1 VARQLDGATPRP
13 VQKMDIDGLLH
24 FVAKQQGLA
33 RGGAYLLRGWGLC
46 YYLHRKLEALGVHNL
61 VVQPQNW
68 DERGKGVKTDRIDA
82 LALCQRL
89 DRYVRGN
96 RKAFSVVRVPSE
108 EEERERGFS
117 RQRQQL
123 VRERQRLQAMGRS
136 LLSMHGIHVSGK
148 WWKGKTWATIR
159 SEAPA
164 WVMER
169 LRVFIKLIEP
179 VEAEERQLTEAI
191 QEVGRQH

>member
-1 VARQLDGATPRP
+1 MVLRGAATGRGHPATGP
-13 VQKMDIDGLLH
+13 EDGLSTALLR
-24 FVAKQQGLA
+24 FVAKQQDLA
-33 RGGAYLLRGWGLC
+33 REVHTCYEAGAFGYH
-46 YYLHRKLEALGVHNL
+46 LHRKLEALGVSNL
-61 VVQPQNW
+61 VVQPQDW

-108 EEERERGFS
+108 EEERERAFS

-136 LLSMHGIHVSGK
+136 LLAMHGIHVSGK
-148 WWKGKTWATIR
+148 WWKGQDLGCDSPRGARLGGRAIGGFY
-159 SEAPA
+159 EADRTGGGRRA
-164 WVMER
+164 
-169 LRVFIKLIEP
+169 
-179 VEAEERQLTEAI
+179 EAN
-191 QEVGRQH
+191 